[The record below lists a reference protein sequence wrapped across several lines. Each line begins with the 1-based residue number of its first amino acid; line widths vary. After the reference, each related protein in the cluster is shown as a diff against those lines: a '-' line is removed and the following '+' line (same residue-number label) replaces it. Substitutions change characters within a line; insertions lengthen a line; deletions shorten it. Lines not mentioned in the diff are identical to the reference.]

1 MTKGKPAGEL
11 GKDFITVTRP
21 SGSIEYWL
29 MPKK

>member
-1 MTKGKPAGEL
+1 MTKGKPSGEL